1 MLDGEYKATMNNFAL
16 HTSRTL
22 QPVLTCLLVVILP
35 VGGCTAATSEELHA
49 PTALSSQQGPPSF
62 YFELFLELAG
72 NSKRDAEQEYVHVC
86 VTMRRLGDLRA
97 CSLPTPTP
105 GNFLTHF

>member
-1 MLDGEYKATMNNFAL
+1 MNNFAL

-49 PTALSSQQGPPSF
+49 PTALSSQRGPPSF
-62 YFELFLELAG
+62 YFELFWSWREIQNEMLSIEC
-72 NSKRDAEQEYVHVC
+72 SHVC
-86 VTMRRLGDLRA
+86 VTMRV
-97 CSLPTPTP
+97 
-105 GNFLTHF
+105 